1 MIHLWYIEW
10 RVLVCFWYVIF
21 LKYIFW
27 KLVAFAWDI
36 NTSWNDFD
44 VLWSCNILHNYQVQI
59 LIVACQILG
68 IDHFLHRKKYLL
80 IYPFFKIFVQLY
92 VFMIHREPFNIFK
105 KNWFDQIVMLLIGNN
120 ALVSIYCAKY
130 LHLHVWIYCIFVPWL
145 HCNDHKCPCNYP

>member
-92 VFMIHREPFNIFK
+92 VFMIHRELFNILKTFGLIRLLYLK
-105 KNWFDQIVMLLIGNN
+105 VLIGNN
-120 ALVSIYCAKY
+120 SLISIHCGKY
-130 LHLHVWIYCIFVPWL
+130 LHLNVWIYCIFVAWFHFNNNECTL
-145 HCNDHKCPCNYP
+145 